1 MKKILVLSVFLIL
14 GVVLFLPNAVNATT
28 STEYIDTLSNIK
40 YLLDEET
47 KTATVIG
54 YEEPTIEDIT
64 IPSKII
70 NGGYEY
76 TVTKIEDLAF
86 IQCDTVKS
94 ITIPKTVSSIGE
106 KVFNRCDNLKEINV
120 ENENTTY
127 SSVDGVLFN
136 YDKTELIRYPEGK
149 KETTYII
156 PDTVTQIAELGFW
169 RNQSLENILFP
180 NSVIKIGANAFQFC
194 SSLESVIIPNGV
206 TTIEEFVF
214 ESCTSLTNVTFPN
227 SICSIGDYVFYN
239 CVSLTNLNIPDSVV
253 EIGRDAFYKTILDNK
268 IYNVT
273 NSLNNITSSNMK
285 NFIIKD
291 ENSYKT
297 ILIAS
302 EGYKLPQNIS
312 IKINTVELSLNDYE
326 YDFITGD
333 LKILMEKINGNIE
346 IEAVGN
352 KIHKL
357 SFDANEG
364 EFSEGKII
372 LEFDDAEKFYFDKLE
387 TPTRDGYKFIGYYT
401 EKVGGSS
408 LIDVMN
414 SEAGIESDITFYA
427 QWEQNSISS
436 GTGEAEPPTDD
447 NDDRENETT
456 NNELDDNK
464 TENTNNGGN
473 KDTGTV
479 NNPQTSDNIMLYVL
493 ILSISTLGI
502 IIVTKTKKMRQN
514 N

>member
-1 MKKILVLSVFLIL
+1 M
-14 GVVLFLPNAVNATT
+14 
-28 STEYIDTLSNIK
+28 
-40 YLLDEET
+40 
-47 KTATVIG
+47 
-54 YEEPTIEDIT
+54 
-64 IPSKII
+64 
-70 NGGYEY
+70 
-76 TVTKIEDLAF
+76 
-86 IQCDTVKS
+86 
-94 ITIPKTVSSIGE
+94 
-106 KVFNRCDNLKEINV
+106 
-120 ENENTTY
+120 
-127 SSVDGVLFN
+127 
-136 YDKTELIRYPEGK
+136 
-149 KETTYII
+149 
-156 PDTVTQIAELGFW
+156 TQIAELGFW

-227 SICSIGDYVFYN
+227 SICSIGDYAFYN

-253 EIGRDAFYKTILDNK
+253 DIGRDAFYKTILDNK

-364 EFSEGKII
+364 
-372 LEFDDAEKFYFDKLE
+372 
-387 TPTRDGYKFIGYYT
+387 
-401 EKVGGSS
+401 
-408 LIDVMN
+408 
-414 SEAGIESDITFYA
+414 
-427 QWEQNSISS
+427 
-436 GTGEAEPPTDD
+436 
-447 NDDRENETT
+447 
-456 NNELDDNK
+456 
-464 TENTNNGGN
+464 
-473 KDTGTV
+473 
-479 NNPQTSDNIMLYVL
+479 
-493 ILSISTLGI
+493 
-502 IIVTKTKKMRQN
+502 
-514 N
+514 